1 MTTMTFDFASSS
13 SFVKLRAPRKS
24 FAARLA
30 ALQAKQEHGASLADA
45 AAVVG
50 RGALAS
56 VPFAMLA
63 WMFVAV

>member
-1 MTTMTFDFASSS
+1 MTTMTLDFAGDR
-13 SFVKLRAPRKS
+13 SFLKIRAPRKS

-30 ALQAKQEHGASLADA
+30 ALQAKQEHGVSLVDA
-45 AAVVG
+45 AGVVS
-50 RGALAS
+50 RGALAF